1 MRPACGR
8 AFWRRSS
15 DRRLPH
21 HDETAFL
28 KMAHDALRGNR
39 GRHAVAEITANPVL
53 ICESENGP
61 MLQPPL
67 TPADDAQF
75 FGTIDCVDRGRM
87 FRAACFAQVKN
98 IMTEQPHIRMF
109 ASDDDAVKWI
119 DQEARR
125 RRFVEYA
132 LSRAAKIRQRALWL
146 VASSPT
152 PRRAGTS
159 QSFAVALARSLRVH
173 DRQFSYDLRERTT

>member
-75 FGTIDCVDRGRM
+75 FAQSIALT
-87 FRAACFAQVKN
+87 AAVCFAR
-98 IMTEQPHIRMF
+98 P
-109 ASDDDAVKWI
+109 A
-119 DQEARR
+119 
-125 RRFVEYA
+125 
-132 LSRAAKIRQRALWL
+132 
-146 VASSPT
+146 
-152 PRRAGTS
+152 
-159 QSFAVALARSLRVH
+159 SLR
-173 DRQFSYDLRERTT
+173 SKI